1 MFKTPIAIVVAAL
14 TLTGCA
20 FDEGTEAVG
29 EESLYARLGTRAT
42 LVLEPTSLV
51 GVVATDTDGNYLP
64 CMQPTVT
71 DGTAVLRSTKSG
83 LLLVEDLEI
92 SLSDIV
98 IPPGVVHSESIEL
111 TNVRLHLG
119 TQIALEP
126 DWSTGNG
133 LHAGGTGT
141 ADLLLDWSVRSE
153 SGHVYQLATQRLRD
167 AEFLVEAGLQPDGS
181 ITAYVATS
189 IEGRI
194 GSFANRI
201 QLSDFSMA
209 VNASTDATPVVD

>member
-20 FDEGTEAVG
+20 FDEGTDPVG

-51 GVVATDTDGNYLP
+51 GVVATDNNGNYLP

-71 DGTAVLRSTKSG
+71 DGSAVLRSTKNG
-83 LLLVEDLEI
+83 LLLVEDLDI
-92 SLSDIV
+92 HLSDIS
-98 IPPGVVHSESIEL
+98 IPPGVVYSEPIEL
-111 TNVRLHLG
+111 TNIRLHLG
-119 TQIALEP
+119 TQIALQP
-126 DWSTGNG
+126 DWAAGNG
-133 LHAGGTGT
+133 LHTGGTGT
-141 ADLLLDWSVRSE
+141 ADLLLDWSVRSD
-153 SGHVYQLATQRLRD
+153 SGDVYALATQLLRD
-167 AEFLVEAGLQPDGS
+167 TEFLVEAGLQPDGS

-201 QLSDFSMA
+201 QLRDFSMA
-209 VNASTDATPVVD
+209 VNASTDAAPVVD

>member
-20 FDEGTEAVG
+20 FDEGDEPVG
-29 EESLYARLGTRAT
+29 EESLYARLGTRAM

-51 GVVATDTDGNYLP
+51 GVVATDTNGNYLP

-71 DGTAVLRSTKSG
+71 NGTAVLRSTKNG

-92 SLSDIV
+92 ELSDLT
-98 IPPGVVHSESIEL
+98 IPPGVVHSESIQL
-111 TNVRLHLG
+111 TNIRLQLG

-126 DWSTGNG
+126 DWAAGGG
-133 LHAGGTGT
+133 LHAGGSGT
-141 ADLLLDWSVRSE
+141 ADLLLDWSVRSD
-153 SGHVYQLATQRLRD
+153 SDQVYPLATQRLRD
-167 AEFLVEAGLQPDGS
+167 AEFLVEVGLQPDGS
-181 ITAYVATS
+181 VTAYVATS

-209 VNASTDATPVVD
+209 VNATTNAPPTVD